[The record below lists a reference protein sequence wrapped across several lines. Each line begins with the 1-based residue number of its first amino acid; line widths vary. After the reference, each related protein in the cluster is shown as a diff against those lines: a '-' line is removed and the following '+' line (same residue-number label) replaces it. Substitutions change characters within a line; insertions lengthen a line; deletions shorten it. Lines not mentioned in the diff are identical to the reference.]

1 MYHPSLEV
9 MMHAPRFSSIKRP
22 LAALGILLATLGAA
36 KTASATG
43 MQGHIYMA
51 HCAAEQVTEPRLR
64 AVFDAHEND
73 LSNGAFFP
81 DSGYTAEDHDQGEI
95 PHWERYVQGYVEL
108 IRTKYGDKPLD
119 NPEAAVHVAFL
130 MGLAAH
136 GITDSTFDS
145 LLYERA
151 DQVDPG
157 DMDTFDMAMDI
168 FLVHDHPRYYLPEVA
183 VDTKA
188 QSEIFE
194 QKIAHPVTPEAIQK
208 AMSTARSGIFLVANY
223 LYIGADEYGERFPWA
238 RQSLRD
244 PRTPG
249 GYPFGAQV
257 TKGYY
262 REILRRLDG
271 DLSADAVVIGQYP
284 DEAYPLATLDNTR
297 PDGNLVLFFGEG
309 MDRATIDD
317 AVVTVRD
324 GAGAVV
330 PTKVSVYRGD
340 QWANVLRISAQEPWQ
355 PSTKY
360 TATLHKSIKTLAGV
374 SPTEDHVFSFTT
386 CTPES
391 PGGDCPA
398 QVGPPPASPCP
409 KLDAAYTMRP
419 EDTPPEE
426 EEPPPPTNVDP
437 VTQDE
442 SGCTA
447 APARRE
453 ASAGSLL
460 ALAGACVAL
469 VARRRGRRP

>member
-1 MYHPSLEV
+1 
-9 MMHAPRFSSIKRP
+9 MHAPRFSSKKRP
-22 LAALGILLATLGAA
+22 LAALAFLLAALGATGA
-36 KTASATG
+36 ASATG

-51 HCAAEQVTEPRLR
+51 QCAAEQVTDPRLR
-64 AVFDAHEND
+64 ALFDAHLND

-81 DSGYTAEDHDQGEI
+81 DSGYTADDHAQGEI
-95 PHWERYVQGYVEL
+95 PHWEQYVQGYVEL
-108 IRTKYGDKPLD
+108 LRARYDKPFD
-119 NPEAAVHVAFL
+119 KPESAAHVAFL

-168 FLVHDHPRYYLPEVA
+168 FLVHDHPRYYLPEIA
-183 VDTKA
+183 VDAQT

-194 QKIAHPVTPEAIQK
+194 QKIAHPVTPEAIEG
-208 AMSTARSGIFLVANY
+208 AMSTAWSGQAVVAKY
-223 LYIGADEYGERFPWA
+223 LYLGADDYGKKFPWA

-249 GYPFGAQV
+249 GYPFGARV
-257 TKGYY
+257 TAGYY

-271 DLSADAVVIGQYP
+271 DTSADGVVIGAYP

-297 PDGNLVLFFGEG
+297 PDGKLTLFFGEG

-324 GAGAVV
+324 AAGTLV
-330 PTKVSVYRGD
+330 PTTVSVYRGD
-340 QWANVLRISAQEPWQ
+340 QWANVLRVTAQAPWQ

-374 SPTEDHVFSFTT
+374 SPTEDLVFSFTT
-386 CTPES
+386 CSPDA
-391 PGGDCPA
+391 PGGDCAAP
-398 QVGPPPASPCP
+398 VGPPPPSACP
-409 KLDAAYTMRP
+409 KLDAAYSMRP
-419 EDTPPEE
+419 EDQPPEE
-426 EEPPPPTNVDP
+426 EEPPPPPAVNP
-437 VTQDE
+437 VAKE
-442 SGCTA
+442 SSGCTA
-447 APARRE
+447 APTRRE
-453 ASAGSLL
+453 ASAWSLL
-460 ALAGACVAL
+460 ALAGACTAL
-469 VARRRGRRP
+469 LARRRRRNS

>member
-9 MMHAPRFSSIKRP
+9 MMHAPRIFSKKRP
-22 LAALGILLATLGAA
+22 LAALAFLLSTLGTAG
-36 KTASATG
+36 TASATG

-51 HCAAEQVTEPRLR
+51 QCAAEQVTDTRLR
-64 AVFDAHEND
+64 AVFDAHLND

-95 PHWERYVQGYVEL
+95 PHWEQYVQGYIEL
-108 IRTKYGDKPLD
+108 IRARYGDKPLE
-119 NPEAAVHVAFL
+119 NPEAAAHVAFL

-168 FLVHDHPRYYLPEVA
+168 FLVHDHPRYYLPEIA
-183 VDTKA
+183 IDTKT
-188 QSEIFE
+188 QSELFE
-194 QKIAHPVTPEAIQK
+194 QKIVHPVTPDAIQK
-208 AMSTARSGIFLVANY
+208 AMSTAWSGLSVVANFLY
-223 LYIGADEYGERFPWA
+223 LGADDYGKKFPWA

-249 GYPFGAQV
+249 GYPFGARV
-257 TKGYY
+257 TMGYY

-271 DLSADAVVIGQYP
+271 NPSADDVVIGAYP
-284 DEAYPLATLDNTR
+284 DEAYPFATLDNTR
-297 PDGNLVLFFGEG
+297 PDGRIVLFFGEG
-309 MDRATIDD
+309 MDRATTDD

-324 GAGAVV
+324 AAGNVV
-330 PTKVSVYRGD
+330 PTKVSGYRGD
-340 QWANVLRISAQEPWQ
+340 QWANVLLVTAQEPWKAA
-355 PSTKY
+355 TKY
-360 TATLHKSIKTLAGV
+360 TASLHKSIKTLAGV
-374 SPTEDHVFSFTT
+374 SPTEDLVFSFTT

-391 PGGDCPA
+391 PGGDCA
-398 QVGPPPASPCP
+398 VEVGPPPASPCP
-409 KLDAAYTMRP
+409 KLDEAYSMRP
-419 EDTPPEE
+419 EDVPPEE

-437 VTQDE
+437 VAE
-442 SGCTA
+442 GSGCTA

-469 VARRRGRRP
+469 VARRRGRRS